1 MLTESHIS
9 GAPFLRTCWPTVTV
23 NDSACTP
30 NRLSSPASQRIRKH
44 PPWGRS
50 PAAAS
55 KSLVFMV
62 ITDSLS
68 WGIIGF
74 PILGN
79 LSRLNIHARVN
90 VNDKGY
96 HKAYKR
102 FLARLVRARREAGLT
117 QVEVAKR
124 LGKAHSFVSKCELG
138 ERRVDFVE
146 LQQLAKIYRKDL
158 SFFCD

>member
-1 MLTESHIS
+1 M
-9 GAPFLRTCWPTVTV
+9 
-23 NDSACTP
+23 
-30 NRLSSPASQRIRKH
+30 
-44 PPWGRS
+44 
-50 PAAAS
+50 
-55 KSLVFMV
+55 
-62 ITDSLS
+62 
-68 WGIIGF
+68 
-74 PILGN
+74 GN